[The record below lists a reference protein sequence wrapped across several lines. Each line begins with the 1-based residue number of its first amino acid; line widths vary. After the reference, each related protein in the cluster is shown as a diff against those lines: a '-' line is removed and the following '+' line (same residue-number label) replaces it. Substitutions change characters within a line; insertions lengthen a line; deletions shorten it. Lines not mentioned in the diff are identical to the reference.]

1 MGAQQMK
8 KISHI
13 IGLLGLVV
21 LIVSGCGTKETKERA
36 ETIEPLRLMS
46 PSELTTLDTSVMLD
60 FPDAIVQTAAFEGL
74 YALNDK
80 DELIPAA
87 AKELPEISEDGK
99 TYTIK
104 LREEAIWSNDN
115 PVTAHDFVYAWKK
128 MIDPANG
135 YVYSFLVK
143 DTILNAADIS
153 DGKKAVD
160 ELGVKAIDDYTL
172 EVKLSE
178 ATPYFTSILAFPT
191 FFPQNQKAVETYGKD
206 YGTSADKTVY
216 NGPFTVEKWKQ
227 TDLSWDLKRNE
238 KYWDHQNVKSETIH
252 YEVIK
257 EASTAL
263 NLFEDG
269 QLDVATITGELAK
282 QNQSNPDYHSYPTAT
297 MNYIRLNQKRKGKD
311 TPLKNENLRKALA
324 LGIDK
329 ENLVNNIIADGSK
342 PLYGAVTEGFVSN
355 PITGVDFREEAGDLM
370 NYDKDQALQYWELA
384 KKDLGNEI
392 TLDLMVTDDGSYK
405 KMGESLQGSLEK
417 LFPGLTINLTA
428 LPTETA
434 LNLSRESDYDM
445 FLIYWTP
452 DYQDPIST
460 LGMLRTGN
468 DRNYSDP
475 TFDTLLDEA
484 SQTYATDL
492 EKRWETLIK
501 AEKEAIETT
510 AGMIIIS
517 QNQQSVLQNPEVQGL
532 NYHTFAAPLT
542 LKNVY
547 KEVQK

>member
-1 MGAQQMK
+1 MK
-8 KISHI
+8 KISKTV
-13 IGLLGLVV
+13 LFLGITMAV
-21 LIVSGCGTKETKERA
+21 ISGCDSKQEKESA
-36 ETIEPLRLMS
+36 EKIVPLSLMS

-74 YALNDK
+74 YALDDK

-87 AKELPEISEDGK
+87 AKEMPEISDDGK

-104 LREEAIWSNDN
+104 LREDAIWSNDD
-115 PVTAHDFVYAWKK
+115 PVTAKDFEYAWKK

-135 YVYSFLVK
+135 FVYSFLVK
-143 DTILNAADIS
+143 DTILNADEIS
-153 DGKKAVD
+153 DGKKSVD
-160 ELGVKAIDDYTL
+160 ELGVKAIDEYTL
-172 EVKLSE
+172 EVKLKE
-178 ATPYFTSILAFPT
+178 AKPYFTSVLAFPT
-191 FFPQNQKAVETYGKD
+191 FFPQNQKVVEE
-206 YGTSADKTVY
+206 YGTEYGTTGAKTVY
-216 NGPFTVEKWKQ
+216 NGPFIVENWKQ
-227 TDLSWDLKRNE
+227 TDLSWDLKKNE
-238 KYWDHQNVKSETIH
+238 KYWDHENVKSDQIH

-282 QNQSNPDYHSYPTAT
+282 QNQNNPDYHSYPTAT
-297 MNYIRLNQKRKGKD
+297 MNYIRLNQERQGKA

-342 PLYGAVTEGFVSN
+342 PLYGAITEGFVSN
-355 PITGVDFREEAGDLM
+355 PETGVDFREEAGDLM
-370 NYDKDQALQYWELA
+370 KYDKDEALKYWELA
-384 KKDLGNEI
+384 KKELGDKI

-417 LFPGLTINLTA
+417 LFAGLTINVTA

-460 LGMLRTGN
+460 LSMLRTGN
-468 DRNYSDP
+468 DRNYSNAK
-475 TFDTLLDEA
+475 FDALLDDA
-484 SQTYATDL
+484 SQKYATDL
-492 EKRWETLIK
+492 QTRWETLIA

-517 QNQQSVLQNPEVQGL
+517 QNQQSVLQNPQVKGL
-532 NYHTFAAPLT
+532 SYHTFAAPLT

-547 KEVQK
+547 KEAN

>member
-1 MGAQQMK
+1 MK
-8 KISHI
+8 KVVKSI
-13 IGLLGLVV
+13 IGLT
-21 LIVSGCGTKETKERA
+21 LIMTIISGCSGGKEVKQTQK
-36 ETIEPLRLMS
+36 TEPVNLMS

-74 YALNDK
+74 YALDDNDQ
-80 DELIPAA
+80 LIPAA

-104 LREEAIWSNDN
+104 LRDDAKWSNDD
-115 PVTAHDFVYAWKK
+115 PVTAADFEYAWKK
-128 MIDPANG
+128 MIDPKNG
-135 YVYSFLVK
+135 YVYSFLVA
-143 DTILNAADIS
+143 DTILNAEEIS
-153 DGKKAVD
+153 EGKKSVD
-160 ELGVKAIDDYTL
+160 ELGVKAIDDQTL
-172 EVKLSE
+172 EIKLKE
-178 ATPYFTSILAFPT
+178 AKPYFTSVLAFPT
-191 FFPQNQKAVETYGKD
+191 FFPQNQKFVEKMGTN
-206 YGTSADKTVY
+206 YGTASENVIY
-216 NGPFTVEKWKQ
+216 NGPFTVENWKQ
-227 TDLSWDLKRNE
+227 TDLSWDLKKNE
-238 KYWDHQNVKSETIH
+238 KYWGHSDVKSDNIH
-252 YEVIK
+252 YEVVK

-269 QLDVATITGELAK
+269 QLDIATVTGELAK
-282 QNQSNPDYHSYPTAT
+282 QNQNNPDYHSYPTAT
-297 MNYIRLNQKRKGKD
+297 MNYIRLNQKRKDKD

-355 PITGVDFREEAGDLM
+355 PETGVDFREEAGDLM
-370 NYDKDQALQYWELA
+370 KYDKEEALKYWALA
-384 KKDLGNEI
+384 KKELGDKI

-417 LFPGLTINLTA
+417 LFTGLTINMTA

-460 LGMLRTGN
+460 LNMLRTGN
-468 DRNYSDP
+468 DRNYSNDKY
-475 TFDTLLDEA
+475 DKLLDEA
-484 SQTYATDL
+484 SQKYATDQ
-492 EKRWETLIK
+492 KMRWETLIA
-501 AEKEAIETT
+501 AEKEGIENT

-517 QNQQSVLQNPEVQGL
+517 QNQQSVLQNEQIKGV

-542 LKNVY
+542 LKNIY
-547 KEVQK
+547 KEAK

>member
-1 MGAQQMK
+1 MK
-8 KISHI
+8 KVVKSV
-13 IGLLGLVV
+13 IGLTAMMT
-21 LIVSGCGTKETKERA
+21 IISGCSGGKEENKAQETK
-36 ETIEPLRLMS
+36 PLNLMS

-74 YALNDK
+74 YALDDK
-80 DELIPAA
+80 DQLIPAA
-87 AKELPEISEDGK
+87 AKEMPEISEDGK

-104 LREEAIWSNDN
+104 LREEAKWSNDD
-115 PVTAHDFVYAWKK
+115 PVTAADFEYAWKK
-128 MIDPANG
+128 MIDPKNG
-135 YVYSFLVK
+135 FVYSFLVV
-143 DTILNAADIS
+143 DTILNAEEIS
-153 DGKKAVD
+153 ESKKPVD
-160 ELGVKAIDDYTL
+160 DLGVKAIDDHTL
-172 EVKLSE
+172 EVKLKE
-178 ATPYFTSILAFPT
+178 AKPYFTSVLAFPT
-191 FFPQNQKAVETYGKD
+191 FFPQNQKFVESKGTD
-206 YGTSADKTVY
+206 YGTTSENVVY
-216 NGPFTVEKWKQ
+216 NGPFTVENWKQ
-227 TDLSWDLKRNE
+227 TDLSWDLKKNE
-238 KYWDHQNVKSETIH
+238 KYWDQSNVKSDKIH
-252 YEVIK
+252 YEVVK

-269 QLDVATITGELAK
+269 QLDVATVTGELAK
-282 QNQSNPDYHSYPTAT
+282 QNQSNPNYHSYPTAT
-297 MNYIRLNQKRKGKD
+297 MNYIRLNQKRKNQE

-342 PLYGAVTEGFVSN
+342 PLYGAITEGFVSN
-355 PITGVDFREEAGDLM
+355 PETGVDFREEAGDLM
-370 NYDKDQALQYWELA
+370 KYNKEEALKQWELA
-384 KKDLGNEI
+384 KKELGDQI

-417 LFPGLTINLTA
+417 LFPGLKINVTA

-460 LGMLRTGN
+460 LNMLRTGN
-468 DRNYSDP
+468 DRNYSNAKYDA
-475 TFDTLLDEA
+475 LLYEA
-484 SQTYATDL
+484 SKKYATDL
-492 EKRWETLIK
+492 EKRWETLIA
-501 AEKEAIETT
+501 AEKEGIENT

-517 QNQQSVLQNPEVQGL
+517 QNQQAVLQNEQVKGL

-547 KEVQK
+547 KEVN

>member
-1 MGAQQMK
+1 MK
-8 KISHI
+8 KISKTM
-13 IGLLGLVV
+13 LFLGVTIAV
-21 LIVSGCGTKETKERA
+21 ISGCGSKQSNESA
-36 ETIEPLRLMS
+36 EKIEPLSLMS

-74 YALNDK
+74 YALDDK

-87 AKELPEISEDGK
+87 AKEMPEISDDGK

-104 LREEAIWSNDN
+104 LREDAVWSNDD
-115 PVTAHDFVYAWKK
+115 PVTAKDFEYAWKK

-135 YVYSFLVK
+135 FVYSFLVK
-143 DTILNAADIS
+143 DTILNADEIS
-153 DGKKAVD
+153 DGKKSVD
-160 ELGVKAIDDYTL
+160 ELGVKAIDDFIL
-172 EVKLSE
+172 EVKLKE
-178 ATPYFTSILAFPT
+178 AKPYFTSVLAFPT
-191 FFPQNQKAVETYGKD
+191 FFPQNQKAVEEFGTE
-206 YGTSADKTVY
+206 YGTTGEKTVY
-216 NGPFTVEKWKQ
+216 NGPFIVENWKQ
-227 TDLSWDLKRNE
+227 TDLSWDLKKNE
-238 KYWDHQNVKSETIH
+238 KYWDHENVKSDHIH

-297 MNYIRLNQKRKGKD
+297 MNYIRLNQERQGKA

-355 PITGVDFREEAGDLM
+355 PETGIDFREEAGDLM
-370 NYDKDQALQYWELA
+370 KYDKDEALKYWELA
-384 KKDLGNEI
+384 KKELGDKI
-392 TLDLMVTDDGSYK
+392 ILDLMVTDDGSYK

-417 LFPGLTINLTA
+417 LFSGLTINVTA

-460 LGMLRTGN
+460 LSMLRTGN
-468 DRNYSDP
+468 DRNYSNAK
-475 TFDTLLDEA
+475 FDALLDDA
-484 SQTYATDL
+484 SQKYATDL
-492 EKRWETLIK
+492 GRRWETLIA

-517 QNQQSVLQNPEVQGL
+517 QNQQSVLQNPQVKGL

-547 KEVQK
+547 KEAN

>member
-1 MGAQQMK
+1 MK
-8 KISHI
+8 KVVKSI
-13 IGLLGLVV
+13 IGLT
-21 LIVSGCGTKETKERA
+21 LILTIISGCSSGKEAKQAKETA
-36 ETIEPLRLMS
+36 PLNLMS

-74 YALNDK
+74 YALDDK
-80 DELIPAA
+80 DQLIPAA
-87 AKELPEISEDGK
+87 AKEMPEISQDGK

-104 LREEAIWSNDN
+104 LRENAKWSNDD
-115 PVTAHDFVYAWKK
+115 PVTAADFEYAWKK
-128 MIDPANG
+128 MIDPKNG
-135 YVYSFLVK
+135 FVYSFLVA
-143 DTILNAADIS
+143 DTILNAEEIS
-153 DGKKAVD
+153 AGKKSVD
-160 ELGVKAIDDYTL
+160 ELGVKAIDDQTL
-172 EVKLSE
+172 EVKLKE
-178 ATPYFTSILAFPT
+178 AKSYFTSVLAFPT
-191 FFPQNQKAVETYGKD
+191 FFPQNQKFVEKMGTD
-206 YGTSADKTVY
+206 YGTTSENVVY
-216 NGPFTVEKWKQ
+216 NGPFTIENWKQ
-227 TDLSWDLKRNE
+227 TDLSWDLKKNE
-238 KYWDHQNVKSETIH
+238 NYWDQANVKSDKIH
-252 YEVIK
+252 YEVVK

-269 QLDVATITGELAK
+269 QLDVATVTGELAK
-282 QNQSNPDYHSYPTAT
+282 QNQSNPNYHSYPTAT
-297 MNYIRLNQKRKGKD
+297 MNYIRLNQKRKNKE

-355 PITGVDFREEAGDLM
+355 PKTGVDFREEAGDLM
-370 NYDKDQALQYWELA
+370 TYNKEEALNYWELA
-384 KKDLGNEI
+384 KKELGDNI

-417 LFPGLTINLTA
+417 LLPGLTINLTA

-460 LGMLRTGN
+460 LNMLRTGN
-468 DRNYSDP
+468 DRNYSNAKYDA
-475 TFDTLLDEA
+475 LLNDA
-484 SQTYATDL
+484 SQKYATDI
-492 EKRWETLIK
+492 EKRWKTLIA
-501 AEKEAIETT
+501 AEKEGIEET

-517 QNQQSVLQNPEVQGL
+517 QNQQSVLQNEQIEGV

-542 LKNVY
+542 LKNIY
-547 KEVQK
+547 KESK

>member
-1 MGAQQMK
+1 MK
-8 KISHI
+8 KLVQSI
-13 IGLLGLVV
+13 LGLT
-21 LIVSGCGTKETKERA
+21 LMMTIISGCSSNENKESAKTQ
-36 ETIEPLRLMS
+36 PLNLMS
-46 PSELTTLDTSVMLD
+46 ASELTTLDTSVMLD

-74 YALNDK
+74 YALDEK
-80 DELIPAA
+80 DQLIPAA
-87 AKELPEISEDGK
+87 AKEMPEISEDGK

-104 LREEAIWSNDN
+104 LREDAKWSNDD
-115 PVTAHDFVYAWKK
+115 PVTAKDFEYAWKK
-128 MIDPANG
+128 MIDPKNG
-135 YVYSFLVK
+135 FVYSFLVK
-143 DTILNAADIS
+143 DTILNADEIS
-153 DGKKAVD
+153 DGKKSVD
-160 ELGVKAIDDYTL
+160 ELGVKALDDQTL
-172 EVKLSE
+172 EVKLKE
-178 ATPYFTSILAFPT
+178 AKPYFTSVLAFPT
-191 FFPQNQKAVETYGKD
+191 FFPQNQKVVEEKGTD
-206 YGTSADKTVY
+206 YGTSSENVVY
-216 NGPFTVEKWKQ
+216 NGPFIVENWKQ
-227 TDLSWDLKRNE
+227 TDLSWDLKKNE
-238 KYWDHQNVKSETIH
+238 KYWDHEKVKSDKIH
-252 YEVIK
+252 YEVVK

-297 MNYIRLNQKRKGKD
+297 MNYIRLNQKRKDKE
-311 TPLKNENLRKALA
+311 TPLKNQNLRKALA

-342 PLYGAVTEGFVSN
+342 PLYGTVTEGFVSN
-355 PITGVDFREEAGDLM
+355 PETGVDFREEAGDLLK
-370 NYDKDQALQYWELA
+370 YDEKEALAYWEQA
-384 KKDLGNEI
+384 KKELGDKI

-417 LFPGLTINLTA
+417 LFSGLTINVTA

-460 LGMLRTGN
+460 LSMLRSGN
-468 DRNYSDP
+468 DRNYSNATYDG
-475 TFDTLLDEA
+475 LLDEA
-484 SQTYATDL
+484 SQKYATDL
-492 EKRWETLIK
+492 QKRWETLIA
-501 AEKEAIETT
+501 AEKEVIEET

-517 QNQQSVLQNPEVQGL
+517 QNQQSVLQNPQVKGL

-547 KEVQK
+547 KETE

>member
-1 MGAQQMK
+1 MK
-8 KISHI
+8 KAIKSIMGLAIMTVI
-13 IGLLGLVV
+13 I
-21 LIVSGCGTKETKERA
+21 SGCSGGQKEEAAKDTK
-36 ETIEPLRLMS
+36 PLNLMS

-74 YALNDK
+74 YALDDK
-80 DELIPAA
+80 DQLIPAA
-87 AKELPEISEDGK
+87 AKEMPSISEDGK

-104 LREEAIWSNDN
+104 LREEAIWSNDD
-115 PVTAHDFVYAWKK
+115 PVTAKDFEYAWKK
-128 MIDPANG
+128 MIDPKNG
-135 YVYSFLVK
+135 FVYSFLVA
-143 DTILNAADIS
+143 DTILNAEEIS
-153 DGKKAVD
+153 AGQKTVD

-172 EVKLSE
+172 EVKLKE
-178 ATPYFTSILAFPT
+178 AKPYFTSVLAFPT
-191 FFPQNQKAVETYGKD
+191 FFPQNQKVVEEFGTD
-206 YGTSADKTVY
+206 YGTTGEKTVY
-216 NGPFTVEKWKQ
+216 NGPFIVESWKQ
-227 TDLSWDLKRNE
+227 TDLSWDLKKNE
-238 KYWDHQNVKSETIH
+238 KYWDHKNVKSDNIH
-252 YEVIK
+252 YEVVK

-269 QLDVATITGELAK
+269 QLDVAAITGELAK

-297 MNYIRLNQKRKGKD
+297 MNYIRLNQKRNGKD

-342 PLYGAVTEGFVSN
+342 PLYGAITKGFVSN
-355 PITGVDFREEAGDLM
+355 PETGVDFREEAGDLM
-370 NYDKDQALQYWELA
+370 SYNKEEALKYWELA
-384 KKDLGNEI
+384 KKELGDKI

-417 LFPGLTINLTA
+417 LFSGLKINLSA

-460 LGMLRTGN
+460 LGMLRSGN
-468 DRNYSDP
+468 DRNYANP
-475 TFDTLLDEA
+475 TFDKLLEDA
-484 SQTYATDL
+484 SKTYATDL
-492 EKRWETLIK
+492 EKRWQTLIA
-501 AEKEAIETT
+501 AEKEGIEDT

-517 QNQQSVLQNPEVQGL
+517 QNQQSVLQNPQVKGL
-532 NYHTFAAPLT
+532 SYHTFAAPLT

-547 KEVQK
+547 KESE

>member
-1 MGAQQMK
+1 MK
-8 KISHI
+8 KVVKSI
-13 IGLLGLVV
+13 IGLT
-21 LIVSGCGTKETKERA
+21 LILTIISGCSSGKEAKQAKETA
-36 ETIEPLRLMS
+36 PLNLMS

-74 YALNDK
+74 YALDDK
-80 DELIPAA
+80 DQLIPAA
-87 AKELPEISEDGK
+87 AKEMPEISQDGK

-104 LREEAIWSNDN
+104 LRENAKWSNDD
-115 PVTAHDFVYAWKK
+115 PVTAADFEYAWKK
-128 MIDPANG
+128 MIDPKNG
-135 YVYSFLVK
+135 FVYSFLVA
-143 DTILNAADIS
+143 DTILNAEEIS
-153 DGKKAVD
+153 AGKKSVD
-160 ELGVKAIDDYTL
+160 ELGVQAIDDQTL
-172 EVKLSE
+172 EVKLKE
-178 ATPYFTSILAFPT
+178 AKPYFTSVLAFPT
-191 FFPQNQKAVETYGKD
+191 FFPQNQKFVEKMGTD
-206 YGTSADKTVY
+206 YGTTSENVVY
-216 NGPFTVEKWKQ
+216 NGPFTIENWKQ
-227 TDLSWDLKRNE
+227 TDLSWDLKKNE
-238 KYWDHQNVKSETIH
+238 NYWDQANVKSDKIH
-252 YEVIK
+252 YEVVK

-269 QLDVATITGELAK
+269 QLDVATVTGELAK
-282 QNQSNPDYHSYPTAT
+282 QNQSNPNYHSYPTAT
-297 MNYIRLNQKRKGKD
+297 MNYIRLNQKRKNKE

-355 PITGVDFREEAGDLM
+355 PKTGVDFREEAGDLM
-370 NYDKDQALQYWELA
+370 TYNKEEALNYWELA
-384 KKDLGNEI
+384 KKELGDNI

-417 LFPGLTINLTA
+417 LLPGLTINLTA

-460 LGMLRTGN
+460 LNMLRTGN
-468 DRNYSDP
+468 DRNYSNVKY
-475 TFDTLLDEA
+475 DTLLNDA
-484 SQTYATDL
+484 SQKYATDI
-492 EKRWETLIK
+492 EKRWKTLIA
-501 AEKEAIETT
+501 AEKEGIEET

-517 QNQQSVLQNPEVQGL
+517 QNQQSVLQNEQIKGV

-542 LKNVY
+542 LKNIY
-547 KEVQK
+547 KESK